1 MKILFCSFNIAN
13 WLVQNK
19 DVTLN
24 LDKSNYII
32 LLEGSLIVLASIIA
46 FSPHIGIDFFF
57 FQFQMKFY
65 FHKH

>member
-1 MKILFCSFNIAN
+1 MKILFCSFNITN

-46 FSPHIGIDFFF
+46 FSPHIGIDLFFSF
-57 FQFQMKFY
+57 NFK
-65 FHKH
+65 